1 MQYKKNLG
9 LPKVTCNEADF
20 RCAVRTLS
28 NAYYRQKQPPEMFC
42 KIIVFTNFINFTG
55 KHLCRSLSLI
65 KLQAFRAANLLK
77 ETRTQVFSCEICE
90 IFRNNYFEEH
100 LQSTASTMRGL
111 LQKSYLNYLPFNY
124 LIWIM
129 LCWYL
134 FAVIQNRGLCRRY
147 LPPMVYRVVN
157 TPQHLD
163 IISMPQLL
171 SLR

>member
-1 MQYKKNLG
+1 
-9 LPKVTCNEADF
+9 
-20 RCAVRTLS
+20 
-28 NAYYRQKQPPEMFC
+28 MFC

-134 FAVIQNRGLCRRY
+134 FVVIQNRGLCRRY
-147 LPPMVYRVVN
+147 LPPLVYRVVN